1 MYLKIRTTK
10 TSSQNTAVQIVHY
23 ANRRVNIVKH
33 LGTAVDENGIYV
45 LKQQALV
52 WIQEEQNQLPLFK
65 DKLVNEDKIF
75 NDQYIFKKV
84 QLTFAYE
91 VLENLL
97 KKFNFNI
104 HLNYLI
110 QNLVIAQILENG
122 SKRHLVRFLEE
133 QMGVSLNL
141 TRVYEWF
148 PQYKDSLKDLIL
160 KEAIN
165 IAKREFKFNF
175 SFVLYDVTTLY
186 FESFKEY
193 EFQKPGF
200 SKDNKANQPQIIIGL
215 VVTPEGF
222 PVHYDVFPGN
232 TFEGHTF
239 LKIVK
244 DFKSKHNIK
253 KLTVVADAAMFSKL
267 NFAELKKEKINYI
280 VGARLANQKQN
291 ILDQIETNL
300 KKEDQATFKLDE
312 LIVEYSQKRFN
323 KDKRELEKQVKKARA
338 ESGKDTTKLK
348 KLKYLKNTESTFL
361 VDEELII
368 KNMKLLG
375 VKGYATD
382 LNLPNREIID
392 YYHNLFKIEH
402 AFRISKSDLEVR
414 PIFHHKEASIK
425 NHILLCFM
433 ALCISVYLELK
444 TKISIKEIVH
454 QLRNV
459 AEIHLKSKVTGNI
472 IKTRGELSTTIRE
485 ILEMSY

>member
-1 MYLKIRTTK
+1 MNLKTRITK
-10 TSSQNTAVQIVHY
+10 TSSGNTAVQVVHY
-23 ANRRVNIVKH
+23 ANRKVNVVKH
-33 LGTAVDENGIYV
+33 IGTAVDESGICI

-52 WIQEEQNQLPLFK
+52 WIQEEQKQASLFK
-65 DKLVNEDKIF
+65 EKPIDENKIF

-97 KKFNFNI
+97 KKFNFNL
-104 HLNYLI
+104 HLNHLT

-133 QMGVSLNL
+133 QMDVRLNL

-148 PQYKDSLKDLIL
+148 PQYKESLKDSIL
-160 KEAIN
+160 KEAI
-165 IAKREFKFNF
+165 ILAKKEFGFNF

-200 SKDNKANQPQIIIGL
+200 SKDNKANQPQIVIGL

-239 LKIVK
+239 LEIVRS
-244 DFKSKHNIK
+244 FKVKHDIK

-267 NFAELKKEKINYI
+267 NFEELKKERINYI
-280 VGARLANQKQN
+280 VGARLANQKQS

-300 KKEDQATFKLDE
+300 KKEDQASFKLDE
-312 LIVEYSQKRFN
+312 LIVEYSQKRFS
-323 KDKRELEKQVKKARA
+323 KDKRELEKQVTRARA
-338 ESGKDTTKLK
+338 QSGKDTTKLK

-361 VDEELII
+361 VDEDLIV
-368 KNMKLLG
+368 KNTKLLG
-375 VKGYATD
+375 IKGFVTD
-382 LNLPNREIID
+382 LNLSNKEIID
-392 YYHNLFKIEH
+392 HYHNLFKIEH

-414 PIFHHKEASIK
+414 PIFHHKEDSIK

-444 TKISIKEIVH
+444 TKMSIKEIVH
-454 QLRNV
+454 LLRNV
-459 AEIHLKSKVTGNI
+459 AEIHLESRITGNMV
-472 IKTRGELSTTIRE
+472 KTRCELSTTVRE

>member
-1 MYLKIRTTK
+1 MNLRVRTTK
-10 TSSQNTAVQIVHY
+10 TSSGNTAVQVVHY
-23 ANRRVNIVKH
+23 ENRKTNVVKH
-33 LGTAVDENGIYV
+33 LGSATDENGLHT
-45 LKQQALV
+45 LKLQALA
-52 WIQEEQNQLPLFK
+52 WIQEEQNQIPLFGERPV
-65 DKLVNEDKIF
+65 DESKIF

-84 QLTFAYE
+84 QLTFAHE

-97 KKFNFNI
+97 KKFNFKT

-122 SKRHLVRFLEE
+122 SKRHMVRFLEE
-133 QMGVSLNL
+133 QTSIKLNL

-148 PQYKDSLKDLIL
+148 PQKNEKLKDLIL

-165 IAKREFKFNF
+165 VARGEFNFNF
-175 SFVLYDVTTLY
+175 SFVFYDVTTLY

-200 SKDNKANQPQIIIGL
+200 SKDNKANQPQIVIGL

-244 DFKSKHNIK
+244 DFKLKHDIK
-253 KLTVVADAAMFSKL
+253 KLTVVADAAMFSRL
-267 NFAELKKEKINYI
+267 NFEELKKENINYI
-280 VGARLANQKQN
+280 VGARLANQKQD
-291 ILDQIETNL
+291 ILDQIETKL
-300 KKEDQATFKLDE
+300 TKEDMSTFRLGE

-323 KDKRELEKQVKKARA
+323 KDKCEMEKQVKRARA
-338 ESGKDTTKLK
+338 QSGRDTTKLK
-348 KLKYLKNTESTFL
+348 KLKYLKNTESSFL
-361 VDEELII
+361 VDEDLII
-368 KNMKLLG
+368 KNTKLLG
-375 VKGYATD
+375 IKGYSTD
-382 LNLPNREIID
+382 LELTNKEIID
-392 YYHNLFKIEH
+392 HYHSLFKIEH

-454 QLRNV
+454 RLRNV
-459 AEIHLKSKVTGNI
+459 TDIHLESKITGNI
-472 IKTRGELSTTIRE
+472 IKSRSELSTTARE

>member
-1 MYLKIRTTK
+1 MNLKVRTTK
-10 TSSQNTAVQIVHY
+10 TSTGNTAVQVVHY
-23 ANRRVNIVKH
+23 ANRRTNVIKH
-33 LGTAVDENGIYV
+33 LGTAVDENGVYI
-45 LKQQALV
+45 LKQQALA
-52 WIQEEQNQLPLFK
+52 WIQEEQNQTSLFGN
-65 DKLVNEDKIF
+65 KLIDEGKIF

-84 QLTFAYE
+84 QLTFAHE
-91 VLENLL
+91 VLENIL
-97 KKFNFNI
+97 KKFNFSI
-104 HLNYLI
+104 HLKYLL

-133 QMGVSLNL
+133 QMSIKLNL

-148 PQYKDSLKDLIL
+148 PQYNEGLKELIL

-165 IAKREFKFNF
+165 LAKSEFKFNF
-175 SFVLYDVTTLY
+175 SFVFYDVTTLY

-200 SKDNKANQPQIIIGL
+200 SKDNKANQPQIVIGL

-244 DFKSKHNIK
+244 AFKMKHDIK

-267 NFAELKKEKINYI
+267 NFEELKKENINYI

-300 KKEDQATFKLDE
+300 KKEDGATFKLDE

-323 KDKRELEKQVKKARA
+323 KDKNELVKQTMRARA
-338 ESGKDTTKLK
+338 QSGKETTKLK
-348 KLKYLKNTESTFL
+348 KLKYLKNTESTFS
-361 VDEELII
+361 VDEDLII
-368 KNMKLLG
+368 KNTKLLG
-375 VKGYATD
+375 IKGYFTD
-382 LNLPNREIID
+382 LHLTNKEIID
-392 YYHNLFKIEH
+392 HYHNLFKIEH

-433 ALCISVYLELK
+433 ALCISIYLELK
-444 TKISIKEIVH
+444 TKMSIKEIVH

-459 AEIHLKSKVTGNI
+459 SEIHLESKITGNT
-472 IKTRGELSTTIRE
+472 IKTRGELSPTVKE
-485 ILEMSY
+485 ILALSY